1 MPQFIEIHKI
11 SRINIF
17 HYYFSNGLCCESAL
31 DPAYPGFEGPN
42 ARRRLNKTDARF
54 VDVIHTNARF
64 GLNNAVGLETPLG
77 HADFYPNGGSYQPG
91 CFGFSLQQSQQ
102 NFITIAWCEPF

>member
-1 MPQFIEIHKI
+1 MSYDCDAVPQFIDIHK
-11 SRINIF
+11 SFRIDF
-17 HYYFSNGLCCESAL
+17 QYFLPSCCDSAL

-77 HADFYPNGGSYQPG
+77 HADFYPNGGSFQPG

-102 NFITIAWCEPF
+102 YLIQS